1 MLLSFNEVNLIVKPI
16 FLIKCF
22 VCHNLLLKKKFI
34 FLWYMSDSD
43 FVCTCE
49 IIYKCDPTR
58 VGLRGNYPVLASRNS
73 CYFSFCLAL
82 NTFYSHIFIDR
93 ILWIANCLYI
103 YIYKEIRPYII
114 DGIIAY
120 LSIEYMNFK
129 FSYFILQKC

>member
-1 MLLSFNEVNLIVKPI
+1 
-16 FLIKCF
+16 
-22 VCHNLLLKKKFI
+22 
-34 FLWYMSDSD
+34 MSDSD

-129 FSYFILQKC
+129 FSYFILQKCYIVLINYTNVKRSIFDDVHIRL